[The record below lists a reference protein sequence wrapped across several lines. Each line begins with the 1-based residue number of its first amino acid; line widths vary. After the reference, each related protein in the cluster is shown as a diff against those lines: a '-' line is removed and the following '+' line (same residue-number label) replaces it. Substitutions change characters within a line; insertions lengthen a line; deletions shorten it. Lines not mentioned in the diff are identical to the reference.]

1 MMQRITRKKQM
12 HVRRNDPRSD
22 VLPVILTV
30 IIAVVCT
37 AGVVLDVLVP
47 PNDAQRSNS
56 ATMIT
61 AAALSRAGAI
71 ETPSEPLADHG
82 I

>member
-1 MMQRITRKKQM
+1 M
-12 HVRRNDPRSD
+12 HVRRNDSRSS
-22 VLPVILTV
+22 VMPVMLTL

-37 AGVVLDVLVP
+37 AGVVLDVFVSR
-47 PNDAQRSNS
+47 NDSQGASN
-56 ATMIT
+56 AMMIT

-71 ETPSEPLADHG
+71 ETPSEPPTGAG